1 MPFPQYDERQKSDD
15 WSGEETDYM
24 MQLCKQFDCR
34 FIIVHDRYD
43 EQLHGKQRRNQFE
56 LERIKWNQIEKNW
69 IKSVEDIKERFYR
82 ISAPTNGA
90 NKAGASDAAKVP
102 YVYDVAHEKNRKKQ
116 LDLYLRRTRK
126 EIEEQEKLRAN
137 EKKSERKKGERE
149 KREAEQVWKNIK
161 KIF

>member
-1 MPFPQYDERQKSDD
+1 M
-15 WSGEETDYM
+15 
-24 MQLCKQFDCR
+24 
-34 FIIVHDRYD
+34 
-43 EQLHGKQRRNQFE
+43 
-56 LERIKWNQIEKNW
+56 
-69 IKSVEDIKERFYR
+69 EDIKERFYR